1 MKKEKKSTTLH
12 ILLCFVMTSHMYT
25 IFLLNITSFVINC
38 SAMRNFLD
46 ESLDLT
52 KHRAERY
59 SSVNKTVREIEK
71 KIGHTSQL
79 SFCDL
84 LLCSPPPSLVNLYN
98 ATDLNRSIKVE
109 LFYGREAQLANKVSR
124 GDFNASSIRQIKPK
138 GQTTANPSS
147 TN

>member
-1 MKKEKKSTTLH
+1 MDDCNTREMIQCAKSVKKSNFFPKQMKKEKSTTLH
-12 ILLCFVMTSHMYT
+12 ILLCFVMTSHMYA

-38 SAMRNFLD
+38 STMRNFLD

-79 SFCDL
+79 SFSGENTNYGDSFL
-84 LLCSPPPSLVNLYN
+84 LVCPLSE
-98 ATDLNRSIKVE
+98 K
-109 LFYGREAQLANKVSR
+109 
-124 GDFNASSIRQIKPK
+124 
-138 GQTTANPSS
+138 
-147 TN
+147 

>member
-1 MKKEKKSTTLH
+1 MREESVKKSIFFLNRRRKKKSTTLH

-79 SFCDL
+79 SFSGENTNYGDSFL
-84 LLCSPPPSLVNLYN
+84 LVCPLSE
-98 ATDLNRSIKVE
+98 K
-109 LFYGREAQLANKVSR
+109 
-124 GDFNASSIRQIKPK
+124 
-138 GQTTANPSS
+138 
-147 TN
+147 

>member
-1 MKKEKKSTTLH
+1 
-12 ILLCFVMTSHMYT
+12 MYT

-79 SFCDL
+79 SFSGENTNYGDSFL
-84 LLCSPPPSLVNLYN
+84 LVLMSVVRKMKCFKGRALMNN
-98 ATDLNRSIKVE
+98 AM
-109 LFYGREAQLANKVSR
+109 
-124 GDFNASSIRQIKPK
+124 
-138 GQTTANPSS
+138 
-147 TN
+147 